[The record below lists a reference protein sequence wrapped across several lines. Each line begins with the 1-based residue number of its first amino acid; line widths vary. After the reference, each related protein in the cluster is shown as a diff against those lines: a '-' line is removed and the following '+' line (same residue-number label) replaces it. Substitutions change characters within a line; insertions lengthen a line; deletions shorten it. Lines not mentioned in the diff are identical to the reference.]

1 MFGYLGLIKPL
12 WLDEL
17 FSLQIIENDSPIQIV
32 AKLYKGSDTNSPLY
46 FVLLK
51 FYTFIFGT
59 SDLSLKLFSFC
70 LTLAAIII
78 LYKIVKLLN
87 HNSTSQLIVLTF
99 VLVSQTIATY
109 LMVEVRMYSLYFLLS
124 NLLVY
129 YYLKIDSIDFRQAL
143 FITLL
148 VMALLYTHYYSF
160 YLIFSIMTYELLTQ
174 KRKKVLISIA
184 FGILVFLPWIPAIF
198 NQFQIGRGLIYQ
210 SQPNLGSNFYQYFF
224 LIGKGGVIILAL
236 LALFYF
242 LIVKKIKMNNQII
255 LAFIISSVP
264 LVNILLSYLHLSVQ
278 VPRYFIFSLIGL
290 TMIFSFT
297 LDKLIDNKFIGLL
310 IVFLLTVFT
319 LNRLI
324 YYKNFIEKNKTEI
337 ENILKLSKNNLVVCE
352 SPHKQYPLDHYS
364 SNSNVL
370 LLLDSISAFSKGN
383 IKNAPYD
390 YYLLSNYKKFY
401 SLENILHFD
410 DFVAR
415 NKKFLLINEDDR
427 MLYEVRFRN
436 NPNYTTKVIS
446 KNMLLIEQYEI

>member
-1 MFGYLGLIKPL
+1 
-12 WLDEL
+12 
-17 FSLQIIENDSPIQIV
+17 
-32 AKLYKGSDTNSPLY
+32 
-46 FVLLK
+46 
-51 FYTFIFGT
+51 
-59 SDLSLKLFSFC
+59 
-70 LTLAAIII
+70 
-78 LYKIVKLLN
+78 
-87 HNSTSQLIVLTF
+87 
-99 VLVSQTIATY
+99 
-109 LMVEVRMYSLYFLLS
+109 
-124 NLLVY
+124 
-129 YYLKIDSIDFRQAL
+129 
-143 FITLL
+143 
-148 VMALLYTHYYSF
+148 
-160 YLIFSIMTYELLTQ
+160 
-174 KRKKVLISIA
+174 
-184 FGILVFLPWIPAIF
+184 
-198 NQFQIGRGLIYQ
+198 
-210 SQPNLGSNFYQYFF
+210 
-224 LIGKGGVIILAL
+224 
-236 LALFYF
+236 
-242 LIVKKIKMNNQII
+242 
-255 LAFIISSVP
+255 
-264 LVNILLSYLHLSVQ
+264 
-278 VPRYFIFSLIGL
+278 
-290 TMIFSFT
+290 MIFSFT

-446 KNMLLIEQYEI
+446 KNILLIEQYEI